1 MPNGKFVEAPESDNG
16 NPFAYWSVKET
27 AAGKEI
33 AKCFDRAFD
42 LRATGDITVT
52 ACYEAEAQRVFIS
65 DASYSRE
72 QTKDAAGQP
81 VDKLYA
87 DFILA
92 YMEKD
97 GKLLNP
103 KYDNAVTDNY
113 KTGLIVEYDPNI
125 MLTKQDEDGETL
137 SDDDKTTAVYPSGDV
152 LSNENAKKLAN
163 GETLTGTEHR
173 YFCYA
178 VANDKYNNH
187 NRVDRVISFIN
198 SEPARHLVLRAYY
211 YVWNTDKED
220 GFEITEPVY
229 FYLYDIG
236 NSVKQTVSE

>member
-52 ACYEAEAQRVFIS
+52 ACYTAEAQRVFIS

-72 QTKDAAGQP
+72 QTQDAAGQP

-87 DFILA
+87 DFILD

-163 GETLTGTEHR
+163 GETLTATSATR
-173 YFCYA
+173 SQT
-178 VANDKYNNH
+178 
-187 NRVDRVISFIN
+187 ISITTTT
-198 SEPARHLVLRAYY
+198 VLTGLFPSSTPNPQDTLSFAPTTTYGILIKKGD
-211 YVWNTDKED
+211 NILT
-220 GFEITEPVY
+220 
-229 FYLYDIG
+229 
-236 NSVKQTVSE
+236 S

>member
-52 ACYEAEAQRVFIS
+52 ACYEAEAQRVFISDALFIS

-211 YVWNTDKED
+211 YVWNTDKE
-220 GFEITEPVY
+220 GR
-229 FYLYDIG
+229 
-236 NSVKQTVSE
+236 

>member
-103 KYDNAVTDNY
+103 KYDNAVTDKY
-113 KTGLIVEYDPNI
+113 KTGLIVEYDQNYMIKKENVPGGV
-125 MLTKQDEDGETL
+125 LTDEDKAEV
-137 SDDDKTTAVYPSGDV
+137 VYPGGDK
-152 LSNENAKKLAN
+152 LSAEDAKTLVN

-211 YVWNTDKED
+211 YVWNTDKE
-220 GFEITEPVY
+220 GR
-229 FYLYDIG
+229 
-236 NSVKQTVSE
+236 